1 MVGRS
6 VRRWLT
12 SLFSIKDYSA
22 VYATLLFLQQVFLF
36 LKMYGLLELANG
48 PVNTTLVTLGTGLL
62 PLLFHFLFVNMK
74 FSMLKKKK
82 GLGED
87 ARQRLETHV
96 LRQLDKGLTIDGPEA
111 SIGES
116 VIPVDKR
123 DEESEEEDD
132 EMDHDKEN
140 NPKWWMV
147 GQYHLTQIGE
157 A

>member
-1 MVGRS
+1 M
-6 VRRWLT
+6 
-12 SLFSIKDYSA
+12 I
-22 VYATLLFLQQVFLF
+22 QVFLF
-36 LKMYGLLELANG
+36 LKMYGLLELAKG

-96 LRQLDKGLTIDGPEA
+96 LRQLRQLDQVSTKDGPEA
-111 SIGES
+111 SAGES

-123 DEESEEEDD
+123 DEEIREEEEAEDD
-132 EMDHDKEN
+132 EEEEK

-157 A
+157 ASNRIRERPI